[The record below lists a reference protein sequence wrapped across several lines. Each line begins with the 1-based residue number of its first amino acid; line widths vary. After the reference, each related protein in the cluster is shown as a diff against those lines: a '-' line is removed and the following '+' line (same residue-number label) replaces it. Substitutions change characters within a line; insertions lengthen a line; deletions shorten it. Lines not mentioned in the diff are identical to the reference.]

1 MIIQLQ
7 KQKDILKTACKK
19 AGKRI
24 KELERDRE
32 VFTKEIDRLSEI
44 VRIES
49 EAPPIKVNEGQGDVE
64 IQQPFPDMGGLH
76 IDVTKYEMY
85 REMIGGIMMYN
96 EEVDNKMGIMALN
109 SATIPF
115 KIAFNTLLMK
125 GILKEL

>member
-1 MIIQLQ
+1 MDNLLLEI
-7 KQKDILKTACKK
+7 
-19 AGKRI
+19 GG
-24 KELERDRE
+24 KELYLD
-32 VFTKEIDRLSEI
+32 IDRLSEI
-44 VRIES
+44 VRLES
-49 EAPPIKVNEGQGDVE
+49 EPL
-64 IQQPFPDMGGLH
+64 PDMGGLH

-96 EEVDNKMGIMALN
+96 EELDNKMGIVALN

>member
-1 MIIQLQ
+1 MDNLLLEI
-7 KQKDILKTACKK
+7 
-19 AGKRI
+19 GG
-24 KELERDRE
+24 KELYLD
-32 VFTKEIDRLSEI
+32 IDRLSEI
-44 VRIES
+44 VR
-49 EAPPIKVNEGQGDVE
+49 
-64 IQQPFPDMGGLH
+64 QPLPDMGGLH

-96 EEVDNKMGIMALN
+96 EEVDNKMGIVALN